1 MKLKCDVCKR
11 KLAGPILSLGN
22 QPLCDDLHSIN
33 SNIRINLHNLEDKYK
48 SILQNEYSYYLSDQ
62 MMFKVDRASM
72 ANSLEVRSP
81 LVDNKLI
88 EYIFSHTTEYVGSN
102 FQKLPLYKYLET
114 DFDKS
119 FLNRPK
125 QGFEP
130 PLGKWM
136 RGPLKN
142 WITDILLYDDGFLN
156 KKKIETL
163 FKLFLKGE
171 NKLTYKLWTI
181 IMFKTWKLENYS

>member
-1 MKLKCDVCKR
+1 
-11 KLAGPILSLGN
+11 
-22 QPLCDDLHSIN
+22 
-33 SNIRINLHNLEDKYK
+33 
-48 SILQNEYSYYLSDQ
+48 

-125 QGFEP
+125 QGFVFDYKSWIFENFD
-130 PLGKWM
+130 LVIDHATNNQIENFIDIGK
-136 RGPLKN
+136 LKR
-142 WITDILLYDDGFLN
+142 L
-156 KKKIETL
+156 KIYKTRINSLRIWRVFVLANYLDSTSTL
-163 FKLFLKGE
+163 
-171 NKLTYKLWTI
+171 
-181 IMFKTWKLENYS
+181 